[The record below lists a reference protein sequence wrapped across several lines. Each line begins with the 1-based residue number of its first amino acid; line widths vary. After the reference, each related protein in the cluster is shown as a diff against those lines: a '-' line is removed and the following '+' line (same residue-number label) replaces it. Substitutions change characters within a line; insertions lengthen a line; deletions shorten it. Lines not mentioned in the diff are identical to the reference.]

1 MGRFFLLDISYFFRS
16 KEIFTELKLQFRLTS
31 YNHLNK
37 KGMIRMLLN
46 LLQIGFALGLCT
58 FLLIRFLKKEEPQPL
73 VDSDDQEH
81 NL

>member
-1 MGRFFLLDISYFFRS
+1 
-16 KEIFTELKLQFRLTS
+16 
-31 YNHLNK
+31 
-37 KGMIRMLLN
+37 MLLN